1 MIVFVKDRRTLSIL
15 IALAVTVAVAA
26 AVYLVPR
33 GGSLDFA
40 ALRGERPFNV
50 VVVTLDTTRAD
61 RLGAYGYAQAS
72 TPTLDAL
79 AAEGVLFRR
88 AYSVTP
94 LTLPSHTS
102 LFSGTYPPHHG
113 VRDNGGFI
121 VPDELTTLAEVLG
134 EGGYDTG
141 AFIAAY
147 VLDSRW
153 GLDQGFD
160 TYHDEFDVRGQRFIS
175 MGAVQRPA
183 NEVVDAAL
191 DWLDGR
197 EEAPFFLW
205 VHLYDPHA
213 PYEAPE
219 PYRTRFATSPYQG
232 EIAFMDSE
240 VGRLL
245 DALEAS
251 GSRTDTYVVVAG
263 DHGESLGE
271 HGEVQHGFFIYEAAT
286 HVPLIVSTPFE
297 ETRGIERDEA
307 VSLIDVMPTVLDMT
321 GFETPAAVQGESLTP
336 LFSPEG
342 SADSRYVYAES
353 FYARFHYGWS
363 DLTSIQDERYKLI
376 ISPEP
381 ELYDLADDPGETT
394 NLVNRDEDLY
404 RRLEAAADEFVT
416 RIGENR
422 AATEFMAVDED
433 TLEKLASLGYLG
445 SFSSSAAAD
454 EVLASPRGKIGIY
467 NKSIRA
473 RELMQREDY
482 DDAERLLT
490 EILDEDPQVLD
501 AHQSLGQLYTLQGR
515 LDEAVEVFRRA
526 IPLKPEDP
534 SGYINLADTQLKLG
548 LVEEAEQ
555 TVVDS
560 FSFTEP
566 NGYLLYLLGNINL
579 GQKDYDEAIR
589 AFEDCLSVNPESSAA
604 QAGLAAAYFDLGRMD
619 LAGRN
624 ARTALEMND
633 KVPGANFTLARVH
646 EARGEIP
653 QAVGAYQREIEISP
667 EDTGSHFNLAMIYR
681 VAGQSAKEEE
691 YLTRTLEINPDAPRA
706 LLFMARIYLN
716 RGQDLQRAVQMV
728 TTAVDA
734 ELENQELAFGYFL
747 LADLYNRLGDTARAR
762 EFALKAQGLAGR

>member
-1 MIVFVKDRRTLSIL
+1 MIVLVKDRTTLTIL
-15 IALAVTVAVAA
+15 FAVALSFVLAA
-26 AVYLVPR
+26 AVYFISRP
-33 GGSLDFA
+33 GALDFA
-40 ALRGERPFNV
+40 ELRGDRPFNV

-61 RLGAYGYAQAS
+61 RLGSYGRAQAS

-79 AAEGVLFRR
+79 AAGGVLFRR

-102 LFSGTYPPHHG
+102 LFSGAYPPYHG

-121 VPDELTTLAEVLG
+121 VPEELTTLAEVLAG
-134 EGGYDTG
+134 GGYDTG
-141 AFIAAY
+141 AFVAAY

-175 MGAVQRPA
+175 MGSVQRPA
-183 NEVVDAAL
+183 DEVVDAAL
-191 DWLDGR
+191 GWLEGR
-197 EEAPFFLW
+197 GDEPFFLW

-213 PYEAPE
+213 PYEPPE
-219 PYRTRFATSPYQG
+219 PYRTRFASAPYQG

-245 DALEAS
+245 DGLDAS
-251 GSRTDTYVVVAG
+251 GDGDDTFVVVAG

-271 HGEVQHGFFIYEAAT
+271 HGEVQHGFFIYESAT
-286 HVPLIVSTPFE
+286 HVPLIISTPFE
-297 ETRGIERDEA
+297 EFGGIERDEV
-307 VSLIDVMPTVLDMT
+307 VSLIDVMPTILDMA
-321 GFETPAAVQGESLTP
+321 GFETPEAVQGESLTP
-336 LFSPEG
+336 LFRADA
-342 SADSRYVYAES
+342 SANSKYVYAES

-376 ISPEP
+376 MSPDP
-381 ELYDLADDPGETT
+381 ELYDLAEDPGETT
-394 NLVNRDEDLY
+394 NLVDQENDLY
-404 RRLEAAADEFVT
+404 RRLAAAAEEFVS
-416 RIGENR
+416 RIGESS
-422 AATEFMAVDED
+422 AQTEFMAVDED
-433 TLEKLASLGYLG
+433 TLAKLASLGYLG
-445 SFSSSAAAD
+445 SFSSATDA
-454 EVLASPRGKIGIY
+454 EVMASPRGKIGIY

-473 RELMQREDY
+473 RELMHREDY
-482 DDAERLLT
+482 EDAERILL

-501 AHQSLGQLYTLQGR
+501 AHQSLGQLYTLQER
-515 LDEAVEVFRRA
+515 FDEAVEVFRRA

-534 SGYINLADTQLKLG
+534 SGYINLADAQLKIG

-579 GQKDYDEAIR
+579 GQEDYDEAIE
-589 AFEDCLSVNPESSAA
+589 AFEDCLGVNPESSAA
-604 QAGLAAAYFDLGRMD
+604 QAGLAAAYFDLGRID

-624 ARTALEMND
+624 ARAALEMND
-633 KVPGANFTLARVH
+633 QVPGANFTLARVH

-653 QAVGAYQREIEISP
+653 EAVQTYLREIEISP
-667 EDTGSHFNLAMIYR
+667 DDTGSHFNLAMIYR
-681 VAGQSAKEEE
+681 VAGQSVQEEQ
-691 YLTRTLEINPDAPRA
+691 YLARTLEINPEAPRA

-716 RGQDLQRAVQMV
+716 RGQDLERAVQMV

-734 ELENQELAFGYFL
+734 ELETQELALGYFL
-747 LADLYNRLGDTARAR
+747 LADLHNRLGDPARAR
-762 EFALKAQGLAGR
+762 EYALKARSLAGR